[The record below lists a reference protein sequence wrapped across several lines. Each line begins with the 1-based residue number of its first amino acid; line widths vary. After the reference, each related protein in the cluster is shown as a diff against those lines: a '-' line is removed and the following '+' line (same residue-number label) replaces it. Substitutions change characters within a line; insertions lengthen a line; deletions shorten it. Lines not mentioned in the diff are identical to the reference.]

1 MNTKSVGYGPKAVL
15 DEAVDQGELPFAI
28 AAMGSSEGQL
38 WSHAAGH
45 RDANK
50 HHSAS
55 PDNIIQIASMTKL
68 VTTIAA
74 LQLVERGLLALDE
87 PANVYIDELAR
98 LRVLTGFDA
107 DGKGQFEDA
116 KRAPTVRELIT
127 HTAGFVYEMWDA
139 NAQQAVTAGLAESLL
154 AGGNFLVNPLAFQP
168 GTQWEYGTN
177 TDWLGVLIEQ
187 RSGERLVDYFEKHI
201 FDPLGMKDTHFELPE
216 DKLDRSVTMM
226 ARTEDQLIVSSFGQP
241 TAQDRHSM
249 PFYSGGGGLYS
260 TVEDYGH
267 VLQMLLNSGT
277 ANDSQVLTARTVDSM
292 FHNHIGELRPKVLVT
307 QVPEVSNDADLAFGA
322 SATFGLGLLIHP
334 EGLPSRRRA
343 NTGSWAG
350 LFNTYYWIDRDS
362 DLYGIFGTQILPFY
376 DAATISTLASF
387 EQSVYSA

>member
-50 HHSAS
+50 HHSAN

-68 VTTIAA
+68 VTTVAA

-98 LRVLTGFDA
+98 LRVLSGFDA
-107 DGKGQFEDA
+107 SDKGKFENA
-116 KRAPTVRELIT
+116 QRAPTVRELIT
-127 HTAGFVYEMWDA
+127 HTAGFVYEIWNA
-139 NAQQAVTAGLAESLL
+139 NAQQAVTAGLTESFL

-177 TDWLGVLIEQ
+177 TDWLGVVIEQ
-187 RSGERLVDYFEKHI
+187 RSGERLVDYFEKNI
-201 FDPLGMKDTHFELPE
+201 FEPLGMKDTHFELPE

-226 ARTEDQLIVSSFGQP
+226 ARTEEQLIVSSFGQP

-260 TVEDYGH
+260 TVQDYGR
-267 VLQMLLNSGT
+267 VLQMLLNEGT
-277 ANDSQVLTARTVDSM
+277 ANGSQVLAAKTVDTM
-292 FHNHIGELRPKVLVT
+292 FLNHIGELRPEALVT
-307 QVPEVSNDADLAFGA
+307 QVPAVSNDADLAFGA
-322 SATFGLGLLIHP
+322 SATFGLGLLVHP

-362 DLYGIFGTQILPFY
+362 DLYGIFATQILPFY

-387 EQSVYSA
+387 EQAVYSA

>member
-28 AAMGSSEGQL
+28 AAMGNSEGQV
-38 WSHAAGH
+38 WAYAAGH
-45 RDANK
+45 QDANK
-50 HHSAS
+50 CQSAS
-55 PDNIIQIASMTKL
+55 SDNIIQIASMTKL

-74 LQLVERGLLALDE
+74 LQLVERGLLELDE
-87 PANVYIDELAR
+87 PADVYIAELAK
-98 LRVLTGFDA
+98 LPVLTGFDA
-107 DGKGQFEDA
+107 SDKGKFENA
-116 KRAPTVRELIT
+116 QRAPTVRELIT
-127 HTAGFVYEMWDA
+127 HTAGFVYEIWDA
-139 NAQQAVTAGLAESLL
+139 NAQQAVTAGLTESFL

-187 RSGERLVDYFEKHI
+187 RSGERLVDYFEKNI
-201 FDPLGMKDTHFELPE
+201 FEPLGMKDTHFELPE

-226 ARTEDQLIVSSFGQP
+226 ARTEEQLIVSSFGQP

-260 TVEDYGH
+260 TVQDYGR

-277 ANDSQVLTARTVDSM
+277 VNDSQVLTARTVDSM
-292 FHNHIGELRPKVLVT
+292 FHNHIGELRPKALVT

-334 EGLPSRRRA
+334 KGLPGGRRA

-350 LFNTYYWIDRDS
+350 LFNTYYWVDRES

-376 DAATISTLASF
+376 DAATISTLTSF
-387 EQSVYSA
+387 EQAVYSD